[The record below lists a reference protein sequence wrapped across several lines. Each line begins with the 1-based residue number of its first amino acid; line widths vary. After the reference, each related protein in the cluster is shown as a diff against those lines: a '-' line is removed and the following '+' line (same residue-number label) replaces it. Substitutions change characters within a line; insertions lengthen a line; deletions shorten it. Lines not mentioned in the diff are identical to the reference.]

1 MTNSTVIR
9 ATGLRVSYGSFE
21 AVKGVDLTVHR
32 GEIYALLGTNGAGK
46 TTTLETLEGHRA
58 PSAGTVEVLGGDPE
72 DRRRIRP
79 RMGVM
84 LQETGFAGEL
94 TTIEMIELVGKLSG
108 RSDDAMR
115 LLQAVGLADKART
128 RLDQLSG
135 GQKRRVD
142 FVMAIYGTP
151 ELVFLDEPTTG
162 LDPSAREALW
172 QVVEDVRRA
181 GSTVV
186 LTTHYLEEA
195 ERHADRIGLMHE
207 GRLQREGSLQELVEA
222 HPSRIR
228 FAPFDGLAE
237 LPLAHRLDD
246 ELVTIETAALQDDL
260 TALLGWAAVRGV
272 RLDRLSATSSSLEDV
287 FRQLGSAQPANA

>member
-1 MTNSTVIR
+1 MTNTTVIR

-21 AVKGVDLTVHR
+21 AVRGVDLTVRR

-46 TTTLETLEGHRA
+46 TSTLETLEGHRA
-58 PSAGTVEVLGGDPE
+58 PSAGTVEVLGGDPA
-72 DRRRIRP
+72 DRKRIRP

-108 RSDDAMR
+108 RSDDPKR
-115 LLQAVGLADKART
+115 LLEAVGLADKART

-172 QVVEDVRRA
+172 EVVQDVRRA

-195 ERHADRIGLMHE
+195 ERHADRIGLMHD
-207 GRLQREGSLQELVEA
+207 GVLQREGTLAELVEA

-228 FAPFDGLAE
+228 FARFDGVEA
-237 LPLAHRLDD
+237 LPLAHRVDD
-246 ELVTIETAALQDDL
+246 DLVTIETAELQDDL
-260 TALLGWAAVRGV
+260 AALLGWAAARGV

-287 FRQLGSAQPANA
+287 FHTLGAAQPAHA